1 MVSGHFAFTRQWG
14 GRGSEPPRQLVQAID
29 LMELRLVVLS
39 CFDALY

>member
-1 MVSGHFAFTRQWG
+1 MVSGHFAFTRQRG
-14 GRGSEPPRQLVQAID
+14 GGGEPPRQLVQAID